1 MSSSMPGPDER
12 CPRKPAGSR
21 SANHTS
27 VILNGVLACS
37 LWCGLAGL
45 GGLTGTAAAQDMQ
58 LHEILVEG
66 EGWQLVGDGYKFTE
80 GPVADAAGRVY
91 FTDVGGSKIYRL
103 DDEGKPAV
111 FVDDAGNPSGLK
123 FGPGG
128 KLYCCQYNRKRVV
141 TYDPSAADAKA
152 SETVLASEIPVNDLV
167 VTKAGGV
174 YVTAPA
180 NKQVVYISPSGEKR
194 VVAEGITT
202 NGAVLWADEGTL
214 VVTEGN
220 EPILWTFRIQ
230 PDGSLTARDRY
241 YGPLQVPAGLDKPG
255 SDGMA
260 VDTIGRLYVATHA
273 GLQVF
278 DPTGRHAGTISKPQ
292 RAFLSNICFGG
303 PNRDVL
309 YVTTADKVFKRT
321 VKATGLK

>member
-1 MSSSMPGPDER
+1 MFGNFER
-12 CPRKPAGSR
+12 CPRKPQGFR
-21 SANHTS
+21 SAHGLTARWNS
-27 VILNGVLACS
+27 VLAWS
-37 LWCGLAGL
+37 LWCGVAGL
-45 GGLTGTAAAQDMQ
+45 IGLAETASAQDMQ
-58 LHEILVEG
+58 LHEILIEG
-66 EGWQLVGDGYKFTE
+66 EGWTLVGEGYKFTE
-80 GPVADAAGRVY
+80 GPVADATGRVY

-103 DDEGKPAV
+103 DAEGKPAV

-141 TYDPSAADAKA
+141 TYDPAAADAKA

-202 NGAVLWADEGTL
+202 NGAVLWANEGTL

-220 EPILWTFRIQ
+220 EPILWTFRIE

-255 SDGMA
+255 SDGMT

-273 GLQVF
+273 GVQVF

-292 RAFLSNICFGG
+292 RAFLSNVCFGG

>member
-21 SANHTS
+21 STNHTS
-27 VILNGVLACS
+27 VILNGVMAWS

-128 KLYCCQYNRKRVV
+128 KLYCCQYNR
-141 TYDPSAADAKA
+141 
-152 SETVLASEIPVNDLV
+152 
-167 VTKAGGV
+167 
-174 YVTAPA
+174 
-180 NKQVVYISPSGEKR
+180 
-194 VVAEGITT
+194 
-202 NGAVLWADEGTL
+202 
-214 VVTEGN
+214 
-220 EPILWTFRIQ
+220 
-230 PDGSLTARDRY
+230 
-241 YGPLQVPAGLDKPG
+241 
-255 SDGMA
+255 
-260 VDTIGRLYVATHA
+260 
-273 GLQVF
+273 
-278 DPTGRHAGTISKPQ
+278 
-292 RAFLSNICFGG
+292 
-303 PNRDVL
+303 
-309 YVTTADKVFKRT
+309 
-321 VKATGLK
+321 